1 MTTQS
6 HAIINLALLSRQG
19 KPYLH
24 RYALIGAILPDL
36 AMFIFFAVETFV
48 RRTPQQE
55 LWSQRYFMPAW
66 QNFFDI
72 FNSIPF
78 ILLVLGLGYFLVKSE
93 KITVL
98 AWSMLIHCGFD
109 FFLHNDDAHH
119 HFFPLS
125 DFAFQSP
132 VSYWDAAHYGHIVA
146 PIEVLATL
154 AVSVYMFR
162 RLQTRASRWVLVGVN
177 VFSVMGY
184 FVFVLI

>member
-1 MTTQS
+1 MAELLRHLQFYPVYPARARTRLFPGEIGEDNGVGME
-6 HAIINLALLSRQG
+6 HAHPLRLR
-19 KPYLH
+19 
-24 RYALIGAILPDL
+24 
-36 AMFIFFAVETFV
+36 
-48 RRTPQQE
+48 
-55 LWSQRYFMPAW
+55 
-66 QNFFDI
+66 
-72 FNSIPF
+72 
-78 ILLVLGLGYFLVKSE
+78 
-93 KITVL
+93 
-98 AWSMLIHCGFD
+98 

-162 RLQTRASRWVLVGVN
+162 RLQTRASRWFLVGVN

-184 FVFVLI
+184 FVFALI

>member
-109 FFLHNDDAHH
+109 FSYTTMMRIIT
-119 HFFPLS
+119 FFRYPTSPSKVLS
-125 DFAFQSP
+125 LIGMRRTTGTS
-132 VSYWDAAHYGHIVA
+132 S
-146 PIEVLATL
+146 
-154 AVSVYMFR
+154 R
-162 RLQTRASRWVLVGVN
+162 RLKSWRHSQFRFICFGDCKRGQAGGFWWE
-177 VFSVMGY
+177 
-184 FVFVLI
+184 